1 MTTLLI
7 DAVHTLISCD
17 AEGTFETRGLNQEL
31 ADYLTTRS
39 EPVIVVTNARGHKW
53 AKIRELLADYTFEFH
68 SMENVVPKTDPEYR
82 AHVMMYYGLDPQE
95 CFLLDH
101 KTENLEAADEIELQ
115 GELFIDNTQAI
126 EVLESLENH

>member
-1 MTTLLI
+1 MTLLI
-7 DAVHTLISCD
+7 DAVYCLISSD
-17 AEGTFETRGLNQEL
+17 EDGNIESRALNTEL
-31 ADYLTTRS
+31 ADKLS
-39 EPVIVVTNARGHKW
+39 KLDDDIIVVTNARWDNYK
-53 AKIRELLADYTFEFH
+53 KIRELLVNYNFQTYTL
-68 SMENVVPKTDPEYR
+68 ENSPKKTDPEYR

-126 EVLESLENH
+126 EVLENLENH